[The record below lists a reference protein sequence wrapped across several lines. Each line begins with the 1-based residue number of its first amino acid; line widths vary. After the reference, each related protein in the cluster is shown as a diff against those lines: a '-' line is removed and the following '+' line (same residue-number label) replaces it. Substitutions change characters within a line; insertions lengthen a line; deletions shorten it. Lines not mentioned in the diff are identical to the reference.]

1 MNQSNQ
7 IRKTAL
13 YCRLS
18 QDDGIEG
25 DSNSIQNQ
33 KAILQKFAEDHH
45 FPSPCF
51 YVDDGFSGGT
61 FQRPAFQQM
70 ISDMENGEIGII
82 VTKDLSR
89 LGRNQLHTGLYI
101 EERFPMFG
109 VRYIAINDNVDTDS
123 SESND
128 LMPFKNLFNEW
139 FIRDTSRKIR
149 AVLKAKA
156 ERGERLGTRAPYGY
170 RKDPGTKKLIV
181 DDEAAAIVRRIFAM
195 CASGS
200 GPSQIARI
208 LKKEQILTP
217 TMYAYTRFGITHTC
231 LDTAH
236 PYNWSDSAIANLL
249 ENEIYLGNT
258 VNMKHSSRSYKDK
271 RRVEHPREECLV
283 FENTHPALIT
293 REVWDMVQRVR
304 KNKRRLTKME
314 EQNKYSGLVFCADC
328 GSNMVLHRAHTMSSS
343 YNHFT
348 CRTYKK
354 DGEACTGHYI
364 RECVLDEIVLED
376 LRRVTS
382 AAREHP
388 EKFAAYIGSK
398 QSAELQREIRRQEKE
413 LAAMRKRKAELD
425 AIFKKLYEDSV
436 LGRITT
442 EQFQMLS
449 GSYTEEQNLITVGIP
464 QKENEIQRLRETVSG
479 TDSFLDKAKRYT
491 DITELTPE
499 LLRLFIEKIVVHE
512 KEVKWSKHAPQT
524 VEIYYNGIGF
534 IDKQHQD
541 MESLQPLKTEEPR
554 QAS

>member
-1 MNQSNQ
+1 M
-7 IRKTAL
+7 
-13 YCRLS
+13 
-18 QDDGIEG
+18 
-25 DSNSIQNQ
+25 
-33 KAILQKFAEDHH
+33 
-45 FPSPCF
+45 
-51 YVDDGFSGGT
+51 
-61 FQRPAFQQM
+61 
-70 ISDMENGEIGII
+70 
-82 VTKDLSR
+82 
-89 LGRNQLHTGLYI
+89 
-101 EERFPMFG
+101 
-109 VRYIAINDNVDTDS
+109 
-123 SESND
+123 
-128 LMPFKNLFNEW
+128 
-139 FIRDTSRKIR
+139 
-149 AVLKAKA
+149 LKAKA

-181 DDEAAAIVRRIFAM
+181 DEEAASIVRRIFAM
-195 CASGS
+195 CAAGS

-217 TMYAYTRFGITHTC
+217 TMYAYTRYSMNHTC

-258 VNMKHSSRSYKDK
+258 VNMKHSTKSYKDK

-314 EQNKYSGLVFCADC
+314 EQNKCSGLVFCADC
-328 GSNMVLHRAHTMSSS
+328 GSNMVLHRAHTMSAS

-364 RECVLDEIVLED
+364 RECVLDEIVLEN

-388 EKFAAYIGSK
+388 EKFAAYVGGK

-413 LAAMRKRKAELD
+413 LAAMRKRKMELD
-425 AIFKKLYEDSV
+425 TIFKKLYEDSV

-449 GSYTEEQNLITVGIP
+449 GSYTEEQSRITAGIP
-464 QKENEIQRLRETVSG
+464 QKESEIQCLRETVSG

-499 LLRLFIEKIVVHE
+499 LLQLFIEKIVVHE

-524 VEIYYNGIGF
+524 VEIYYNGIGYVGSG
-534 IDKQHQD
+534 QQD
-541 MESLQPLKTEEPR
+541 TEEALEAPDPLQTQDTEKPR

>member
-1 MNQSNQ
+1 MSNLK
-7 IRKTAL
+7 KTAL

-18 QDDGIEG
+18 QDDGLEG

-33 KAILQKFAEDHH
+33 KNILQKFAEDHH
-45 FPSPCF
+45 FPNPCF
-51 YVDDGFSGGT
+51 YVDDGFSGGN

-70 ISDMENGEIGII
+70 ISDIENGEIGII

-170 RKDPGTKKLIV
+170 IKDPETKKLAV

-195 CASGS
+195 CASGN

-208 LKKEQILTP
+208 LKKEQVLTP
-217 TMYAYTRFGITHTC
+217 TMYAYTRYGMNHTC

-258 VNMKHSSRSYKDK
+258 VNMKYSTKSYKDK
-271 RRVEHPREECLV
+271 RRVEHSREECLV
-283 FENTHPALIT
+283 FKDTHPALIT
-293 REVWDMVQRVR
+293 QEVWDIVQRVR
-304 KNKRRLTKME
+304 KNRRRPTKME

-328 GSNMVLHRAHTMSSS
+328 GSNMVLHRARTMSAS

-354 DGEACTGHYI
+354 DGESCTGHYI
-364 RECVLDEIVLED
+364 RECVLDEVVLED
-376 LRRVTS
+376 LRRVT
-382 AAREHP
+382 AMARERP
-388 EKFAAYIGSK
+388 EEFAANIGSR
-398 QSAELQREIRRQEKE
+398 QSAEIQREIRRQEKE

-436 LGRITT
+436 LSRITT

-449 GSYTEEQNLITVGIP
+449 SSYTEEQNQIAAGIP
-464 QKENEIQRLRETVSG
+464 QKEADIQRLRETVSG
-479 TDSFLDKAKRYT
+479 TDGFLDKAKRYM